1 MKPKG
6 IRDIESSN
14 ETNPVSS
21 VNDLY
26 HHDHDR
32 SVNRSADLEVQA
44 DGHDSKTSIP
54 SSPITIIPTSTV
66 NNDHADPVSLL
77 RAFHHELERLEVQA
91 DGHDSKTSIP
101 SSPITIIPT
110 STVNNDHADP
120 VSLLRAFH
128 HELER
133 PNETMDNNQRDEFLR
148 LIEADEDYRTLTA
161 VSIIDPSTMADLE
174 SIKVSKGIIRN
185 PIILNRIENGGN
197 DFQRVLD
204 GTELLLRLLTETTN
218 GNGVFRF
225 EDHPSASAL
234 IGYLYWFGGNDFQR
248 VLDGT
253 ELLLRL
259 LTETT
264 NGNGVFRFEDHP
276 SASALIGYLYWF
288 VGATGPAVAFSSM
301 SEFSRNCIIQSESSE
316 QGSPIEKTH
325 SEIIN
330 GDLVDAS
337 PRSHGKANHEDL
349 LPRFTVM
356 LVRNLATPSHKNS
369 IEANL
374 NPLDGG
380 SFLE

>member
-32 SVNRSADLEVQA
+32 SVNRSAD
-44 DGHDSKTSIP
+44 
-54 SSPITIIPTSTV
+54 
-66 NNDHADPVSLL
+66 
-77 RAFHHELERLEVQA
+77 LEVQA

-234 IGYLYWFGGNDFQR
+234 IGYLYWF
-248 VLDGT
+248 
-253 ELLLRL
+253 
-259 LTETT
+259 
-264 NGNGVFRFEDHP
+264 
-276 SASALIGYLYWF
+276 

>member
-66 NNDHADPVSLL
+66 NNDHTDPVSLL
-77 RAFHHELERLEVQA
+77 RAFHHELK
-91 DGHDSKTSIP
+91 H
-101 SSPITIIPT
+101 
-110 STVNNDHADP
+110 
-120 VSLLRAFH
+120 
-128 HELER
+128 

-148 LIEADEDYRTLTA
+148 LIEAYEDYRTLTA
-161 VSIIDPSTMADLE
+161 VSIIDPSTMADLK
-174 SIKVSKGIIRN
+174 SIEVSKGIIRN
-185 PIILNRIENGGN
+185 PIILNRIEN
-197 DFQRVLD
+197 
-204 GTELLLRLLTETTN
+204 
-218 GNGVFRF
+218 
-225 EDHPSASAL
+225 
-234 IGYLYWFGGNDFQR
+234 GGNDFQR

-301 SEFSRNCIIQSESSE
+301 SEFSRNRIIQSGDNPTGGFNELRSRGE
-316 QGSPIEKTH
+316 GSPIEKTRR
-325 SEIIN
+325 EIIN
-330 GDLVDAS
+330 DDLVDAS
-337 PRSHGKANHEDL
+337 LRSHGEANHEDL

-369 IEANL
+369 IEADL
-374 NPLDGG
+374 DPLDGG
-380 SFLE
+380 SFLK

>member
-1 MKPKG
+1 MGPKG
-6 IRDIESSN
+6 IRGIKPSN
-14 ETNPVSS
+14 ETSLTSS
-21 VNDLY
+21 VDGLP
-26 HHDHDR
+26 HHGHDG
-32 SVNRSADLEVQA
+32 SAATSADLR
-44 DGHDSKTSIP
+44 DRMDDHDSKTSIP
-54 SSPITIIPTSTV
+54 SSSVTIIPTSAV
-66 NNDHADPVSLL
+66 NNDH
-77 RAFHHELERLEVQA
+77 
-91 DGHDSKTSIP
+91 T
-101 SSPITIIPT
+101 
-110 STVNNDHADP
+110 DP

-133 PNETMDNNQRDEFLR
+133 PNDTMDNNQRDEFLR

-161 VSIIDPSTMADLE
+161 VSIIDPSILDDLE
-174 SIKVSKGIIRN
+174 AVDTSTGIIRN
-185 PIILNRIENGGN
+185 PNILSKIEK
-197 DFQRVLD
+197 
-204 GTELLLRLLTETTN
+204 
-218 GNGVFRF
+218 
-225 EDHPSASAL
+225 
-234 IGYLYWFGGNDFQR
+234 GGNDFQR

-301 SEFSRNCIIQSESSE
+301 SEFSRNRIIQSGDNPTGGFNELRSRGE
-316 QGSPIEKTH
+316 GSPIKKPH

-330 GDLVDAS
+330 DDLVDAS
-337 PRSHGKANHEDL
+337 PRSHGKANHGDL

-356 LVRNLATPSHKNS
+356 LVRNLAAPSHKDS

-374 NPLDGG
+374 DPLDGG

>member
-21 VNDLY
+21 VNDLS

-32 SVNRSADLEVQA
+32 SVNRSSDLEVQA
-44 DGHDSKTSIP
+44 DGLDSKTSIP
-54 SSPITIIPTSTV
+54 SSTIISTSTV
-66 NNDHADPVSLL
+66 NNDH
-77 RAFHHELERLEVQA
+77 
-91 DGHDSKTSIP
+91 T
-101 SSPITIIPT
+101 
-110 STVNNDHADP
+110 DP

-133 PNETMDNNQRDEFLR
+133 PNDTMDNNQRDEFLR

-161 VSIIDPSTMADLE
+161 VSIIDPSVLDDLE
-174 SIKVSKGIIRN
+174 AVDTSAGIIRN
-185 PIILNRIENGGN
+185 SNILSKIEKGGN

-218 GNGVFRF
+218 GNGVF
-225 EDHPSASAL
+225 
-234 IGYLYWFGGNDFQR
+234 Q
-248 VLDGT
+248 
-253 ELLLRL
+253 
-259 LTETT
+259 
-264 NGNGVFRFEDHP
+264 FEDHP

-301 SEFSRNCIIQSESSE
+301 SEFSRDCIIQSESSE

-325 SEIIN
+325 SETIN

-337 PRSHGKANHEDL
+337 PRSHREPDHDDL

-356 LVRNLATPSHKNS
+356 LVRNLATPSHRNS
-369 IEANL
+369 IEADL
-374 NPLDGG
+374 DPLDGG
-380 SFLE
+380 SFLK

>member
-6 IRDIESSN
+6 IRYIESSN

-21 VNDLY
+21 VNDLS

-32 SVNRSADLEVQA
+32 SVNRSADLKVQA

-54 SSPITIIPTSTV
+54 SNSITIIPTSTV
-66 NNDHADPVSLL
+66 NNDH
-77 RAFHHELERLEVQA
+77 
-91 DGHDSKTSIP
+91 T
-101 SSPITIIPT
+101 
-110 STVNNDHADP
+110 DP

-133 PNETMDNNQRDEFLR
+133 PNDTMDNNQRDEFLR
-148 LIEADEDYRTLTA
+148 LIEADEDYRALTA
-161 VSIIDPSTMADLE
+161 VSIIDPSVLDDLE
-174 SIKVSKGIIRN
+174 AVDTSTGIIRN
-185 PIILNRIENGGN
+185 PNILSKIEKGGN

-204 GTELLLRLLTETTN
+204 GTEL
-218 GNGVFRF
+218 F
-225 EDHPSASAL
+225 
-234 IGYLYWFGGNDFQR
+234 
-248 VLDGT
+248 
-253 ELLLRL
+253 LRL

-301 SEFSRNCIIQSESSE
+301 SEFSRDRIIQSESSE
-316 QGSPIEKTH
+316 QGSSIEKTH

-337 PRSHGKANHEDL
+337 PRSHGEPNHDDL

-374 NPLDGG
+374 DPLDGG
-380 SFLE
+380 SFLK

>member
-44 DGHDSKTSIP
+44 DDHDSKTSIP
-54 SSPITIIPTSTV
+54 SSSVTIIPTSAV
-66 NNDHADPVSLL
+66 NNDHTDPVSLL
-77 RAFHHELERLEVQA
+77 RAFHHELE
-91 DGHDSKTSIP
+91 H
-101 SSPITIIPT
+101 
-110 STVNNDHADP
+110 
-120 VSLLRAFH
+120 
-128 HELER
+128 
-133 PNETMDNNQRDEFLR
+133 PNRTMGNNQRDEFLR

-161 VSIIDPSTMADLE
+161 VSIIDPSILDDLE
-174 SIKVSKGIIRN
+174 AVDTSTGIIRN
-185 PIILNRIENGGN
+185 PNILSKIEKGGN

-234 IGYLYWFGGNDFQR
+234 IGYLYWF
-248 VLDGT
+248 
-253 ELLLRL
+253 
-259 LTETT
+259 
-264 NGNGVFRFEDHP
+264 
-276 SASALIGYLYWF
+276 A
-288 VGATGPAVAFSSM
+288 GATGPAVAFSSM
-301 SEFSRNCIIQSESSE
+301 SEFSRNRIIQSEDNPAGRSNGVRSRG
-316 QGSPIEKTH
+316 QGPSIKKPH

-330 GDLVDAS
+330 DDDLVDAS
-337 PRSHGKANHEDL
+337 PRSHGKANHGDL

-374 NPLDGG
+374 DPLDGG

>member
-1 MKPKG
+1 MGPKG
-6 IRDIESSN
+6 IRGIKPSN
-14 ETNPVSS
+14 ETSLTSS
-21 VNDLY
+21 VDGLP
-26 HHDHDR
+26 HHGHDG
-32 SVNRSADLEVQA
+32 SAATSADLR
-44 DGHDSKTSIP
+44 DRMDDHDSKTSIP
-54 SSPITIIPTSTV
+54 SSSVTIIPTSAV
-66 NNDHADPVSLL
+66 NNDH
-77 RAFHHELERLEVQA
+77 
-91 DGHDSKTSIP
+91 T
-101 SSPITIIPT
+101 
-110 STVNNDHADP
+110 DP

-133 PNETMDNNQRDEFLR
+133 PNDTMDNNQRDEFLR

-161 VSIIDPSTMADLE
+161 VSIIDPSILDDLE
-174 SIKVSKGIIRN
+174 AVDTSTGIIRN
-185 PIILNRIENGGN
+185 PNILSKIEK
-197 DFQRVLD
+197 
-204 GTELLLRLLTETTN
+204 
-218 GNGVFRF
+218 
-225 EDHPSASAL
+225 
-234 IGYLYWFGGNDFQR
+234 GGNDFQR

-301 SEFSRNCIIQSESSE
+301 SEFSRDRIIQSESSE
-316 QGSPIEKTH
+316 QGSSIEKTH

-330 GDLVDAS
+330 DDLVDAS
-337 PRSHGKANHEDL
+337 PRSHGKANHGDL

-374 NPLDGG
+374 DPLDGG

>member
-1 MKPKG
+1 MGPKG

-14 ETNPVSS
+14 ETNLTSS
-21 VNDLY
+21 VDRLL
-26 HHDHDR
+26 HHDHDGFAAT
-32 SVNRSADLEVQA
+32 SADLR
-44 DGHDSKTSIP
+44 DRMDDHDSKTPIP
-54 SSPITIIPTSTV
+54 SSSVTIIPTSSV
-66 NNDHADPVSLL
+66 NNDH
-77 RAFHHELERLEVQA
+77 
-91 DGHDSKTSIP
+91 T
-101 SSPITIIPT
+101 
-110 STVNNDHADP
+110 DP

-161 VSIIDPSTMADLE
+161 VSIIDPSVLDDLE
-174 SIKVSKGIIRN
+174 AVDTSTGIIRN
-185 PIILNRIENGGN
+185 PNILSKIEKGGN

-234 IGYLYWFGGNDFQR
+234 IGYLYWF
-248 VLDGT
+248 
-253 ELLLRL
+253 
-259 LTETT
+259 
-264 NGNGVFRFEDHP
+264 
-276 SASALIGYLYWF
+276 A
-288 VGATGPAVAFSSM
+288 GATGPAVAFSSM
-301 SEFSRNCIIQSESSE
+301 SEFSRNRIIQSEDNPAG
-316 QGSPIEKTH
+316 GSNGVRSRGQEPSIKKPH

-330 GDLVDAS
+330 DDLVDAS
-337 PRSHGKANHEDL
+337 PRSHGKANHGDL

-374 NPLDGG
+374 DPLDGG

>member
-6 IRDIESSN
+6 IRGIKPSN

-21 VNDLY
+21 VNDLS

-32 SVNRSADLEVQA
+32 SVNRSVDLEVQA

-66 NNDHADPVSLL
+66 NNDHTDPVSLL
-77 RAFHHELERLEVQA
+77 RAFHHEL
-91 DGHDSKTSIP
+91 
-101 SSPITIIPT
+101 
-110 STVNNDHADP
+110 DH
-120 VSLLRAFH
+120 
-128 HELER
+128 

-148 LIEADEDYRTLTA
+148 LIEAYEDYRTLTA
-161 VSIIDPSTMADLE
+161 VSIIDPSILDDLE
-174 SIKVSKGIIRN
+174 AVDTSTGIIRN
-185 PIILNRIENGGN
+185 PNILSKIEK
-197 DFQRVLD
+197 
-204 GTELLLRLLTETTN
+204 
-218 GNGVFRF
+218 
-225 EDHPSASAL
+225 
-234 IGYLYWFGGNDFQR
+234 GGNDFQR

-301 SEFSRNCIIQSESSE
+301 SEFSRNRIIQSEDNPAGGSNELRSSE

-330 GDLVDAS
+330 GDLVNAS
-337 PRSHGKANHEDL
+337 PRSHGEPNHDDL

-374 NPLDGG
+374 DPLDGG
-380 SFLE
+380 SFLK

>member
-21 VNDLY
+21 VNDLS
-26 HHDHDR
+26 HHDHDG
-32 SVNRSADLEVQA
+32 SVNRSSDLEVQA
-44 DGHDSKTSIP
+44 DGRDSKTSIP
-54 SSPITIIPTSTV
+54 SSSIIIPTSTV
-66 NNDHADPVSLL
+66 NNDH
-77 RAFHHELERLEVQA
+77 
-91 DGHDSKTSIP
+91 T
-101 SSPITIIPT
+101 
-110 STVNNDHADP
+110 DP

-133 PNETMDNNQRDEFLR
+133 PNDTMDNNQRDEFLR

-161 VSIIDPSTMADLE
+161 VSIIDPSVLDDLE
-174 SIKVSKGIIRN
+174 AVDTSTGIIRN
-185 PIILNRIENGGN
+185 PNILSKIEK
-197 DFQRVLD
+197 
-204 GTELLLRLLTETTN
+204 
-218 GNGVFRF
+218 
-225 EDHPSASAL
+225 
-234 IGYLYWFGGNDFQR
+234 GGNDFQR

-301 SEFSRNCIIQSESSE
+301 SEFSRDCIIQSESSE
-316 QGSPIEKTH
+316 QESPIEKTH
-325 SEIIN
+325 SETIN

-337 PRSHGKANHEDL
+337 PRSHGEPNYDDL

-369 IEANL
+369 IEADL
-374 NPLDGG
+374 DPLDGG
-380 SFLE
+380 SFLK

>member
-26 HHDHDR
+26 HHDHD
-32 SVNRSADLEVQA
+32 RSADLEVQA

-66 NNDHADPVSLL
+66 NNDH
-77 RAFHHELERLEVQA
+77 
-91 DGHDSKTSIP
+91 T
-101 SSPITIIPT
+101 
-110 STVNNDHADP
+110 DP

-174 SIKVSKGIIRN
+174 SIEVSKGIIRN
-185 PIILNRIENGGN
+185 PIILNRIEN
-197 DFQRVLD
+197 
-204 GTELLLRLLTETTN
+204 
-218 GNGVFRF
+218 
-225 EDHPSASAL
+225 
-234 IGYLYWFGGNDFQR
+234 GGNDFQR

-301 SEFSRNCIIQSESSE
+301 SEFSRNRIIQNEDNPAGGSNGVRSSE

-330 GDLVDAS
+330 GDLVDTS
-337 PRSHGKANHEDL
+337 PRSHGEPNHDDL

-369 IEANL
+369 IEADL
-374 NPLDGG
+374 DPLDGG
-380 SFLE
+380 SFLK

>member
-6 IRDIESSN
+6 IRYIESSN

-21 VNDLY
+21 VNDLS

-32 SVNRSADLEVQA
+32 SVNRSADLKVQA

-54 SSPITIIPTSTV
+54 SSSITIIPTSTV
-66 NNDHADPVSLL
+66 NNDH
-77 RAFHHELERLEVQA
+77 
-91 DGHDSKTSIP
+91 T
-101 SSPITIIPT
+101 
-110 STVNNDHADP
+110 DP

-133 PNETMDNNQRDEFLR
+133 PNDTMDNNQRDEFLR

-161 VSIIDPSTMADLE
+161 VSIIDPSVLDDLE
-174 SIKVSKGIIRN
+174 AVDTSTGIIRN
-185 PIILNRIENGGN
+185 PNILSKIEKGGN

-204 GTELLLRLLTETTN
+204 GTEL
-218 GNGVFRF
+218 F
-225 EDHPSASAL
+225 
-234 IGYLYWFGGNDFQR
+234 
-248 VLDGT
+248 
-253 ELLLRL
+253 LRL

-301 SEFSRNCIIQSESSE
+301 SEFSRDRIIQSESSE
-316 QGSPIEKTH
+316 QGSSIEKTH

-337 PRSHGKANHEDL
+337 PRSHGEPNHDDL

-369 IEANL
+369 IEADL
-374 NPLDGG
+374 DPLDGG
-380 SFLE
+380 SFLK